1 MRCMTAVGLMLV
13 VPLHCE
19 AQGRLMLLERAPP
32 EAVTAADSSSSLG
45 AAQASGPRSSGRDS
59 LLNGTVTGFAV
70 GAAFG
75 IAFVYAIRDSDLS
88 AGQFAYSALVFGG
101 IGAGV
106 GLGID
111 ALLDRNSSVVARSP
125 RRVAL
130 SPRVSRRIAGI
141 RVLMRW

>member
-1 MRCMTAVGLMLV
+1 ML
-13 VPLHCE
+13 
-19 AQGRLMLLERAPP
+19 QRAPSA
-32 EAVTAADSSSSLG
+32 EVTAAAVSSCRRG
-45 AAQASGPRSSGRDS
+45 AAESWGRPSGRDS

-75 IAFVYAIRDSDLS
+75 IAFVYAVRDSDLS

>member
-1 MRCMTAVGLMLV
+1 
-13 VPLHCE
+13 
-19 AQGRLMLLERAPP
+19 
-32 EAVTAADSSSSLG
+32 
-45 AAQASGPRSSGRDS
+45 
-59 LLNGTVTGFAV
+59 VTGFAV

-125 RRVAL
+125 RRVTL

-141 RVLMRW
+141 RVMMRW